1 MPHRTARRTVSFI
14 CLFWFICLSGPVL
27 GQKSLRESAVVDA
40 VRKVSPAVVNISS
53 EFEVQQ
59 RISPFSGFG
68 SDPFFDSFFK
78 DFFDPGYD
86 RKYKSSSLG
95 SGVIVD
101 GNNGY
106 ILTNAHVIHKTG
118 NINVILNDEREFSAT
133 IIGVDADSD
142 LAVLKIDA
150 KEALPAV
157 EMGNSDDILI
167 GETVI
172 AIGNPFGF
180 SNTVTTGVV
189 SALHRSIRTQDN
201 VYHDFIQTDASINP
215 GNSGGPLQNI
225 DGDLIGIN
233 TAIYSKA
240 QGIGFAIP
248 INKARRVMEDLIQF
262 GEVVPVWLGLTVQ
275 DITRNMAQYLNLG
288 DVQGVLVSDVFK
300 DSPADTAKIKSGDI
314 IVKIGNIKIP
324 SAVDYRFILKD
335 YAKGDTVSIY
345 VYRNNALKHIPV
357 TASVFPME
365 KAKDLAF
372 RLIGIKVKTLDRPPY
387 LGYHRKP
394 LEGVEITDIKRNSYL
409 ANIGVLPGDI
419 IRQVDDVVI
428 KNADDFEKTIVKYR
442 SKKSLVML
450 LQRRDE
456 LYHITIRL

>member
-1 MPHRTARRTVSFI
+1 MPFGNAKRNMSLIFFCCI
-14 CLFWFICLSGPVL
+14 FLLSGSAH
-27 GQKSLRESAVVDA
+27 GQESLRENAIVQA

-59 RISPFSGFG
+59 QVSPFSGFG
-68 SDPFFDSFFK
+68 RDPFFDSFFK

-86 RKYKSSSLG
+86 RKYKKSSLG
-95 SGVIVD
+95 SGVIID
-101 GNNGY
+101 GKNGY

-118 NINVILNDEREFSAT
+118 NINVILNDEREFTAT

-142 LAVLKIDA
+142 LAVLKLDA
-150 KEALPAV
+150 KGPLPAV
-157 EMGNSDDILI
+157 DMGDSDDIMI

-248 INKARRVMEDLIQF
+248 INKAKRIMADLIQY

-275 DITRNMAQYLNLG
+275 DITRNIAQYLNLG
-288 DVQGVLVSDVFK
+288 EVQGVLVSDVFK
-300 DSPADTAKIKSGDI
+300 DSPADRSKINSGDVV
-314 IVKIGNIKIP
+314 VKIGNIKIS
-324 SAVDYRFILKD
+324 SAADYRFLLKN
-335 YAKGDTVSIY
+335 YSKGDTVTTHIF
-345 VYRNNALKHIPV
+345 RNGKIMQIPV
-357 TASVFPME
+357 EASVFPME

-372 RLIGIKVKTLDRPPY
+372 MLVGIKVKTLDRPPAW
-387 LGYHRKP
+387 GYNQNP
-394 LEGVEITDIKRNSYL
+394 VEGVEITEVKRDSYL
-409 ANIGVLPGDI
+409 ADRGVLPGDI
-419 IRQVDDVVI
+419 IRQIDDIPI

-442 SKKSLVML
+442 SKKSLVVL

-456 LYHITIRL
+456 LYHITLRL